1 MFDIVGSDV
10 DELIGR
16 LLLTD
21 TVVIKGEQRLFA
33 LLSPLHPLFLW
44 HYTSFAGLVAA
55 QRDRLDDRDK
65 KLVTDSA
72 RRLPNFLTSLYV
84 PPAAFGQGQSLA
96 WAGRLSQLP
105 YYSDVVEGSASDDGI
120 DAVMDLIKGYIA
132 LEPTPDLAC
141 VSRLLTRRTLG
152 RI

>member
-1 MFDIVGSDV
+1 MLAAVDAYKVLTDSLREHYDEVFEVVGSDV

-21 TVVIKGEQRLFA
+21 TIVIKGERRLFA

-44 HYTSFAGLVAA
+44 HYTSFGDLVAA

-72 RRLPNFLTSLYV
+72 RRLPNFLTSLTSPRPLSARV
-84 PPAAFGQGQSLA
+84 SL
-96 WAGRLSQLP
+96 
-105 YYSDVVEGSASDDGI
+105 
-120 DAVMDLIKGYIA
+120 
-132 LEPTPDLAC
+132 
-141 VSRLLTRRTLG
+141 
-152 RI
+152 